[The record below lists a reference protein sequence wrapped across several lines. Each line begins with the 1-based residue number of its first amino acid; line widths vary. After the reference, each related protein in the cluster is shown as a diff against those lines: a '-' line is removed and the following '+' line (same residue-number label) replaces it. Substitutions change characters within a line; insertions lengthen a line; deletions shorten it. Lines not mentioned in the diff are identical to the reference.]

1 MKDLS
6 HPLQDP
12 KPATTIARKKN
23 LSPIMSLART
33 NHLSSQPTKTLTKR
47 KNIFPQTIP
56 IQRTDTMTEDVHHTD
71 TKATTTDNPHSQDL
85 LPHTNTARDPH
96 HIQETK
102 ITEEETTTT
111 TTNTTQEITTKPQ
124 HTKLIQDQT
133 QDIPQDP
140 SLMTTTEVTTNMSL
154 TPKRSPFQMRTNQF
168 TSLWLK
174 NIT

>member
-56 IQRTDTMTEDVHHTD
+56 TQRTDTMKEDVHPTD
-71 TKATTTDNPHSQDL
+71 TRATTTDNLLSQDL
-85 LPHTNTARDPH
+85 LLHTNTVKDPH
-96 HIQETK
+96 HTQETK